1 MKIPSL
7 IRKCYPVITLVVVV
21 LLFFFVGIT
30 LASSGGEHGTKG
42 WVATDTYRVMN
53 FAVLAIA
60 LFFLLRKPVSQ
71 ALSDRIKGIQNQL
84 RELEEKK
91 KEAEKKIAEYNER
104 LLLLDQEADK
114 IVQEYIK
121 QGEEAKV
128 RILEQAKIAAE
139 KLEDQARRSI
149 EHEFKQAKLELQE
162 DILEKALV
170 KAEEIINNKITTADQ
185 DKLID
190 EYLEKV
196 VAS

>member
-7 IRKCYPVITLVVVV
+7 IRKHYPVIALVVVM
-21 LLFFFVGIT
+21 LMFFVVGIT
-30 LASSGGEHGTKG
+30 LASSGEEHGTKG
-42 WVATDTYRVMN
+42 WIATDTFRVMN

-60 LFFLLRKPVSQ
+60 LFFLLRKPVAQ

-84 RELEEKK
+84 IELEEKK
-91 KEAEKKIAEYNER
+91 KEAEKKLAEYNER
-104 LLLLDQEADK
+104 LSHLDQEADK
-114 IVQEYIK
+114 IIQAYIK

-170 KAEEIINNKITTADQ
+170 KAEAMINTKITTEDQ
-185 DKLID
+185 DKLVD

>member
-7 IRKCYPVITLVVVV
+7 IRKHYPVIAFVVVM
-21 LLFFFVGIT
+21 LMFFVVGIT
-30 LASSGGEHGTKG
+30 LASSGEEHGTKG
-42 WVATDTYRVMN
+42 WIATDTFRVMN

-60 LFFLLRKPVSQ
+60 LFFLLRKPVAQ

-84 RELEEKK
+84 SELEEKK
-91 KEAEKKIAEYNER
+91 KEAEKKLAEYNER
-104 LLLLDQEADK
+104 LSHLDQEADK
-114 IVQEYIK
+114 IIQAYIK

-170 KAEEIINNKITTADQ
+170 KAEAMINTKITTEDQ
-185 DKLID
+185 DKLVD

>member
-7 IRKCYPVITLVVVV
+7 IRKHYPVIDLVVVM
-21 LLFFFVGIT
+21 LMFFVVGIT
-30 LASSGGEHGTKG
+30 LASSGEEHGTKG
-42 WVATDTYRVMN
+42 WIATDTFRVMN

-60 LFFLLRKPVSQ
+60 LFFLLRKPVAQ

-84 RELEEKK
+84 SELEEKK
-91 KEAEKKIAEYNER
+91 KEAEKKLAEYNER
-104 LLLLDQEADK
+104 LSHLDQEADK
-114 IVQEYIK
+114 IIQAYIK

-170 KAEEIINNKITTADQ
+170 KAQEIINTKITTADQ